1 MGRGEPMTKRYV
13 ILGNGIAG
21 QTCAEDLRK
30 ADENAT
36 VTIVAAERHPLYNR
50 VALPRYL
57 RGQVRREKV
66 FMRTAEQSASQ
77 NIDIHFETW
86 ATDVDLQEKV
96 VHTNRGQDLKYDAI
110 LIATGGRPKPPPWP
124 GSAEVTA
131 CIGFQ
136 TLDDTDAIIEKA
148 DQSERVLV
156 MGGSFIGYEL
166 AEGVSFRKKANVTWI
181 MRGPWF
187 LRYVLDE
194 EGGRLCRRL
203 GEEQG
208 VQFITSD
215 EVQKFSRQNGRYL
228 AETVNGEKVEFDLLT
243 YGVGLD
249 YYTEPVRDGRV
260 ELSKGIITDSKLR
273 TSAPDA
279 YAAGDI
285 AVFYD
290 LMVERHNQMGTWD
303 NAEAHGKVAARNM
316 AGADE
321 DFFDVPTYTT
331 TMFGST
337 LAVMGVKPDVQPGLE
352 SVRTF
357 SFEEKFYRKLFFKDD
372 RLVGAI
378 MIGPP
383 KGRKKLIEIMRSR
396 QKIERPKQELLD
408 PANLK
413 ESTVRRGDESSYRL
427 PRTNGIRLQR
437 NRSFDPSDP
446 RVDPPLAKGRHRPD
460 AERGRGRG
468 GPVPSSPLRGR
479 TWTEGGLDR
488 ASPRRSPCPGR
499 ATRGDLRGSGS
510 AAGRRARAAGVAGG
524 PARQAAPRHRVASPG
539 GAA

>member
-1 MGRGEPMTKRYV
+1 MTRRYV

-21 QTCAEDLRK
+21 QTCAEELRELD
-30 ADENAT
+30 AEAS
-36 VTIVAAERHPLYNR
+36 IVMIAAERYPLYNR

-66 FMRTAEQSASQ
+66 LMRTVEDYAKQ
-77 NIDIHFETW
+77 NLEIHFETW
-86 ATDVDLQEKV
+86 ATEIDVKSKV
-96 VHTNRGQDLKYDAI
+96 VRTSRDQSFSYDAI

-124 GSAEVTA
+124 GSDLVSR

-136 TLDDTDAIIEKA
+136 TLDDTDEIIEKA
-148 DQSERVLV
+148 DAAERVLV

-166 AEGVSFRKKANVTWI
+166 AEGVSFRKKAQLTWI

-194 EGGRLCRRL
+194 EGGQLCRQL
-203 GEEQG
+203 GEAQG
-208 VQFITSD
+208 VEFITSD
-215 EVQKFSRQNGRYL
+215 EVQKFSRVNGRFL
-228 AETVNGEKVEFDLLT
+228 AETVNGKRVDFDVLT

-249 YYTEPVRDGRV
+249 YYTEPVRGTGI
-260 ELSKGIITDSKLR
+260 ELNKGIVTDARLR

-316 AGADE
+316 AGASE

-337 LAVMGVKPDVQPGLE
+337 LAVMGVTPDVQPDLE
-352 SVRTF
+352 SVRTY

-396 QKIERPKQELLD
+396 QRIERPKQDLLD
-408 PANLK
+408 PNNLK
-413 ESTVRRGDESSYRL
+413 D
-427 PRTNGIRLQR
+427 
-437 NRSFDPSDP
+437 
-446 RVDPPLAKGRHRPD
+446 
-460 AERGRGRG
+460 
-468 GPVPSSPLRGR
+468 
-479 TWTEGGLDR
+479 
-488 ASPRRSPCPGR
+488 
-499 ATRGDLRGSGS
+499 
-510 AAGRRARAAGVAGG
+510 
-524 PARQAAPRHRVASPG
+524 
-539 GAA
+539 

>member
-1 MGRGEPMTKRYV
+1 LTRRYV

-21 QTCAEDLRK
+21 QTAAEDLRK
-30 ADENAT
+30 ADENAS
-36 VTIVAAERHPLYNR
+36 VTIIAAERHPLYNR

-66 FMRTAEQSASQ
+66 FMRTAEDSAAK
-77 NIDIHFETW
+77 NIDVHFETW
-86 ATDVDLQEKV
+86 ATEVDVRGKV
-96 VHTNRGQDLKYDAI
+96 VRTNRGQDFPYDAL
-110 LIATGGRPKPPPWP
+110 LIATGGRPKPPPWT
-124 GSAEVTA
+124 GVNEVSA
-131 CIGFQ
+131 CLGFQ
-136 TLDDTDAIIEKA
+136 TIDDTDAIIEKA
-148 DQSERVLV
+148 DASQRVLI

-166 AEGVSFRKKANVTWI
+166 AEGVSFRKKADVTWI

-194 EGGRLCRRL
+194 EGGRLVRQL
-203 GEEQG
+203 GEAQD
-208 VQFITSD
+208 VQFIVND
-215 EVQKFSRQNGRYL
+215 EVKHFGRKNGRYL
-228 AETVNGEKVEFDLLT
+228 AETGAGEKVEFDLLT

-249 YYTEPVRDGRV
+249 YYTEPAANTGI
-260 ELSKGIITDSKLR
+260 ELNKGIVVDAKLR
-273 TSAPDA
+273 TTAPDV

-303 NAEAHGKVAARNM
+303 NAEAHGKVAAVNM
-316 AGADE
+316 AGGDE

-337 LAVMGVKPDVQPGLE
+337 LAVAGVTPDVQPGLE

-357 SFEEKFYRKLFFKDD
+357 SYEEKFYRKLFFKDD

-413 ESTVRRGDESSYRL
+413 D
-427 PRTNGIRLQR
+427 
-437 NRSFDPSDP
+437 
-446 RVDPPLAKGRHRPD
+446 
-460 AERGRGRG
+460 
-468 GPVPSSPLRGR
+468 
-479 TWTEGGLDR
+479 
-488 ASPRRSPCPGR
+488 
-499 ATRGDLRGSGS
+499 
-510 AAGRRARAAGVAGG
+510 
-524 PARQAAPRHRVASPG
+524 
-539 GAA
+539 

>member
-1 MGRGEPMTKRYV
+1 LSRRYV

-21 QTCAEDLRK
+21 QTAAEELRK
-30 ADENAT
+30 LDGEAS
-36 VTIVAAERHPLYNR
+36 IVMIAAERHPLYNR

-66 FMRTAEQSASQ
+66 FMRTVEDYVKH
-77 NIDIHFETW
+77 NLEIYFETW
-86 ATDVDLQEKV
+86 ATEVDVASKIV
-96 VHTNRGQDLKYDAI
+96 RTNRDQEFSYDA
-110 LIATGGRPKPPPWP
+110 LLVATGGRPKPPPWP
-124 GSAEVTA
+124 GCDDISQT
-131 CIGFQ
+131 IGFQ

-148 DQSERVLV
+148 DTSERVLV

-166 AEGVSFRKKANVTWI
+166 AEGVSFRKKAQLTWI

-194 EGGRLCRRL
+194 EGGQLCRQL
-203 GEEQG
+203 GESQG
-208 VQFITSD
+208 VEFITSD
-215 EVQKFSRQNGRYL
+215 EVQKFSRMNGRFL
-228 AETVNGEKVEFDLLT
+228 AETVNGKRVEFDLLT

-249 YYTEPVRDGRV
+249 YYTEPVSRSEVKLD
-260 ELSKGIITDSKLR
+260 KGIVTDSKLR
-273 TSAPDA
+273 ASAPDV

-337 LAVMGVKPDVQPGLE
+337 LAVMGVTPDVQPDLE

-357 SFEEKFYRKLFFKDD
+357 SFKEKFYRKLFFKND

-396 QKIERPKQELLD
+396 QVIERPKQELLD
-408 PANLK
+408 PNNLK
-413 ESTVRRGDESSYRL
+413 D
-427 PRTNGIRLQR
+427 
-437 NRSFDPSDP
+437 
-446 RVDPPLAKGRHRPD
+446 
-460 AERGRGRG
+460 
-468 GPVPSSPLRGR
+468 
-479 TWTEGGLDR
+479 
-488 ASPRRSPCPGR
+488 
-499 ATRGDLRGSGS
+499 
-510 AAGRRARAAGVAGG
+510 
-524 PARQAAPRHRVASPG
+524 
-539 GAA
+539 

>member
-1 MGRGEPMTKRYV
+1 VARRYV

-21 QTCAEDLRK
+21 QTAAEELRK
-30 ADENAT
+30 LDSEAS
-36 VTIVAAERHPLYNR
+36 IVMIAAERHPLYNR

-66 FMRTAEQSASQ
+66 FMRTVEDYVKH
-77 NIDIHFETW
+77 NLEIYFETW
-86 ATDVDLQEKV
+86 ATEVDVAAKV
-96 VHTNRGQDLKYDAI
+96 VRTNKDQEFPYDA
-110 LIATGGRPKPPPWP
+110 LLVATGGRPKPPPWP
-124 GSAEVTA
+124 GCDDVSQT
-131 CIGFQ
+131 IGFQ

-148 DQSERVLV
+148 DLSERVLV

-166 AEGVSFRKKANVTWI
+166 AEGVSYRKKAQLTWI

-194 EGGRLCRRL
+194 EGGQLCRQL
-203 GEEQG
+203 GEAQG
-208 VQFITSD
+208 VEFITSD
-215 EVQKFSRQNGRYL
+215 EVQKFSRMNGRFL
-228 AETVNGEKVEFDLLT
+228 AETVNGKRVEFDLLT

-249 YYTEPVRDGRV
+249 YYTEPVSRTEAKLD
-260 ELSKGIITDSKLR
+260 KGIVTDSKLR
-273 TSAPDA
+273 ASAPDV

-285 AVFYD
+285 AVFFD

-337 LAVMGVKPDVQPGLE
+337 LAVMGVTPDVQPDLE

-357 SFEEKFYRKLFFKDD
+357 SFEEKFYRKLFFKND

-396 QKIERPKQELLD
+396 QVIERPKQELLD
-408 PANLK
+408 PNNLK
-413 ESTVRRGDESSYRL
+413 D
-427 PRTNGIRLQR
+427 
-437 NRSFDPSDP
+437 
-446 RVDPPLAKGRHRPD
+446 
-460 AERGRGRG
+460 
-468 GPVPSSPLRGR
+468 
-479 TWTEGGLDR
+479 
-488 ASPRRSPCPGR
+488 
-499 ATRGDLRGSGS
+499 
-510 AAGRRARAAGVAGG
+510 
-524 PARQAAPRHRVASPG
+524 
-539 GAA
+539 

>member
-1 MGRGEPMTKRYV
+1 MTRRYV

-21 QTCAEDLRK
+21 QTCAEELRK
-30 ADENAT
+30 LDPEAA
-36 VTIVAAERHPLYNR
+36 IVMIAAERYPLYNR

-66 FMRTAEQSASQ
+66 LMRTVEDYAKQ
-77 NIDIHFETW
+77 NLEIHFETW
-86 ATDVDLQEKV
+86 ATEIDVKSKV
-96 VHTNRGQDLKYDAI
+96 VRTSRDQSFPYDAI

-124 GSAEVTA
+124 GSDLVSR

-136 TLDDTDAIIEKA
+136 TLDDTDEIIEKA
-148 DQSERVLV
+148 DAAERVLV

-166 AEGVSFRKKANVTWI
+166 AEGVSFRKKAQLTWI

-194 EGGRLCRRL
+194 EGGQLCRQL
-203 GEEQG
+203 GEAQG
-208 VQFITSD
+208 VEFITSD
-215 EVQKFSRQNGRYL
+215 EVQKFSRVNGRFL
-228 AETVNGEKVEFDLLT
+228 AETVNGRRVDFDVLT

-249 YYTEPVRDGRV
+249 YYTEPVRGTGI
-260 ELSKGIITDSKLR
+260 ELNKGIVTDAKLR

-316 AGADE
+316 AGASE

-337 LAVMGVKPDVQPGLE
+337 LAVMGVTPDVQPDLE
-352 SVRTF
+352 SVRTY
-357 SFEEKFYRKLFFKDD
+357 SFEEKYYRKLFFKDD

-396 QKIERPKQELLD
+396 HRIERPKQELLD
-408 PANLK
+408 PNNLK
-413 ESTVRRGDESSYRL
+413 D
-427 PRTNGIRLQR
+427 
-437 NRSFDPSDP
+437 
-446 RVDPPLAKGRHRPD
+446 
-460 AERGRGRG
+460 
-468 GPVPSSPLRGR
+468 
-479 TWTEGGLDR
+479 
-488 ASPRRSPCPGR
+488 
-499 ATRGDLRGSGS
+499 
-510 AAGRRARAAGVAGG
+510 
-524 PARQAAPRHRVASPG
+524 
-539 GAA
+539 

>member
-1 MGRGEPMTKRYV
+1 MTRRYV

-30 ADENAT
+30 ADSEASI
-36 VTIVAAERHPLYNR
+36 TIIAAERHPLYNR

-66 FMRTAEQSASQ
+66 FMRTVEQSAGQ
-77 NIDIHFETW
+77 TIEIHFETW
-86 ATDVDLQEKV
+86 ATEVDFREKV
-96 VHTNRGQDLKYDAI
+96 VRTNRDQEFRYDAI
-110 LIATGGRPKPPPWP
+110 LIATGGRPKPPPWS
-124 GSAEVTA
+124 GSTEVSA
-131 CIGFQ
+131 CMGFQ
-136 TLDDTDAIIEKA
+136 TLDDTDAIIASA
-148 DQSERVLV
+148 DASERVLV

-166 AEGVSFRKKANVTWI
+166 AEGVSFRHKAQVTWI

-194 EGGRLCRRL
+194 EGGQLCRQL
-203 GEEQG
+203 GEAQG
-208 VQFITSD
+208 VEFITSD
-215 EVQKFSRQNGRYL
+215 EVQKFSRLNGKFL
-228 AETVNGEKVEFDLLT
+228 AETVNGKKVEFDLLT

-249 YYTEPVRDGRV
+249 YYTEPARDGV
-260 ELSKGIITDSKLR
+260 KLDKGIVTDAKLR

-337 LAVMGVKPDVQPGLE
+337 LAVMGVTPDVQPGLE

-408 PANLK
+408 PTNLK
-413 ESTVRRGDESSYRL
+413 D
-427 PRTNGIRLQR
+427 
-437 NRSFDPSDP
+437 
-446 RVDPPLAKGRHRPD
+446 
-460 AERGRGRG
+460 
-468 GPVPSSPLRGR
+468 
-479 TWTEGGLDR
+479 
-488 ASPRRSPCPGR
+488 
-499 ATRGDLRGSGS
+499 
-510 AAGRRARAAGVAGG
+510 
-524 PARQAAPRHRVASPG
+524 
-539 GAA
+539 

>member
-1 MGRGEPMTKRYV
+1 LSRRYV

-21 QTCAEDLRK
+21 QTAAEELRK
-30 ADENAT
+30 LDGEAS
-36 VTIVAAERHPLYNR
+36 IVMIAAERHPLYNR

-66 FMRTAEQSASQ
+66 FMRTVEDYVKH
-77 NIDIHFETW
+77 NLEIYFETW
-86 ATDVDLQEKV
+86 ATEVDVAGKIV
-96 VHTNRGQDLKYDAI
+96 RTNRDQEFPYDA
-110 LIATGGRPKPPPWP
+110 LLVATGGRPKPPPWP
-124 GSAEVTA
+124 GCDDISQTF
-131 CIGFQ
+131 GFQ

-148 DQSERVLV
+148 DTSERVLV

-166 AEGVSFRKKANVTWI
+166 AEGVSFRKKAQLTWI

-194 EGGRLCRRL
+194 EGGQLCRQL
-203 GEEQG
+203 GEAQG
-208 VQFITSD
+208 VEFITSD
-215 EVQKFSRQNGRYL
+215 EVQKFSRMNGRFL
-228 AETVNGEKVEFDLLT
+228 AETVNGKRVEFDLLT

-249 YYTEPVRDGRV
+249 YYTEPVSRSEVKLD
-260 ELSKGIITDSKLR
+260 KGIITDSKLR
-273 TSAPDA
+273 ASAPDV

-290 LMVERHNQMGTWD
+290 LMVEHHNQMGTWD

-337 LAVMGVKPDVQPGLE
+337 LAVMGVTPDVQPGLE

-357 SFEEKFYRKLFFKDD
+357 SFEEKFYRKLFFKND

-396 QKIERPKQELLD
+396 QVIERPRQELLD
-408 PANLK
+408 PNNLK
-413 ESTVRRGDESSYRL
+413 D
-427 PRTNGIRLQR
+427 
-437 NRSFDPSDP
+437 
-446 RVDPPLAKGRHRPD
+446 
-460 AERGRGRG
+460 
-468 GPVPSSPLRGR
+468 
-479 TWTEGGLDR
+479 
-488 ASPRRSPCPGR
+488 
-499 ATRGDLRGSGS
+499 
-510 AAGRRARAAGVAGG
+510 
-524 PARQAAPRHRVASPG
+524 
-539 GAA
+539 

>member
-1 MGRGEPMTKRYV
+1 M
-13 ILGNGIAG
+13 
-21 QTCAEDLRK
+21 D
-30 ADENAT
+30 ADAS
-36 VTIVAAERHPLYNR
+36 IVMIAAERYPLYNR

-66 FMRTAEQSASQ
+66 LMRTVEDYATRGLE
-77 NIDIHFETW
+77 IHFETW
-86 ATDVDLQEKV
+86 ATEIDAREKV
-96 VHTNRGQDLKYDAI
+96 VHTNRDQKFPYDA
-110 LIATGGRPKPPPWP
+110 LLVATGGRPKPPPWP
-124 GSAEVTA
+124 GSDQVSNTL
-131 CIGFQ
+131 GFQ

-148 DQSERVLV
+148 DAAERVLV

-166 AEGVSFRKKANVTWI
+166 AEGVSFRNKAKLTWI

-187 LRYVLDE
+187 LRYVLDQ
-194 EGGRLCRRL
+194 EGGQLCRQM
-203 GEEQG
+203 GEAQG
-208 VQFITSD
+208 VQFICSD
-215 EVQKFSRQNGRYL
+215 EVQKFSRSNGHFI

-249 YYTEPVRDGRV
+249 YYTEPVRDAGV
-260 ELSKGIITDSKLR
+260 ELNKGIVTDSKLR
-273 TSAPDA
+273 TSAPDV
-279 YAAGDI
+279 YAAGDV

-337 LAVMGVKPDVQPGLE
+337 LAVMGVTPDVQPDLE

-396 QKIERPKQELLD
+396 QVITRPKQELLD

-413 ESTVRRGDESSYRL
+413 D
-427 PRTNGIRLQR
+427 
-437 NRSFDPSDP
+437 
-446 RVDPPLAKGRHRPD
+446 
-460 AERGRGRG
+460 
-468 GPVPSSPLRGR
+468 
-479 TWTEGGLDR
+479 
-488 ASPRRSPCPGR
+488 
-499 ATRGDLRGSGS
+499 
-510 AAGRRARAAGVAGG
+510 
-524 PARQAAPRHRVASPG
+524 
-539 GAA
+539 

>member
-1 MGRGEPMTKRYV
+1 LSRRYV

-21 QTCAEDLRK
+21 QTAAEELRK
-30 ADENAT
+30 LDGEAS
-36 VTIVAAERHPLYNR
+36 IVMIAAERHPLYNR

-66 FMRTAEQSASQ
+66 FMRTVEDYVKH
-77 NIDIHFETW
+77 NLEIYFETW
-86 ATDVDLQEKV
+86 ATEVDVAGKIV
-96 VHTNRGQDLKYDAI
+96 RTNRDQEFPYDA
-110 LIATGGRPKPPPWP
+110 LLVATGGRPKPPPWP
-124 GSAEVTA
+124 GCDDVSQTV
-131 CIGFQ
+131 GFQ

-148 DQSERVLV
+148 DTSERVLV

-166 AEGVSFRKKANVTWI
+166 AEGVSFRKKAQLTWI

-194 EGGRLCRRL
+194 EGGQLCRQL
-203 GEEQG
+203 GEAQG
-208 VQFITSD
+208 VEFITSD
-215 EVQKFSRQNGRYL
+215 EVQKFSRMNGRFL
-228 AETVNGEKVEFDLLT
+228 AETVNGKRVEFDLLT

-249 YYTEPVRDGRV
+249 YYTEPVSRSEVKLD
-260 ELSKGIITDSKLR
+260 KGIITDSKLR
-273 TSAPDA
+273 ASAPDV

-290 LMVERHNQMGTWD
+290 LMVEHHNQMGTWD

-337 LAVMGVKPDVQPGLE
+337 LAVMGVTPDVQPGLE

-357 SFEEKFYRKLFFKDD
+357 SFEEKFYRKLFFKND

-396 QKIERPKQELLD
+396 QVIERPRQELLD
-408 PANLK
+408 PNNLK
-413 ESTVRRGDESSYRL
+413 D
-427 PRTNGIRLQR
+427 
-437 NRSFDPSDP
+437 
-446 RVDPPLAKGRHRPD
+446 
-460 AERGRGRG
+460 
-468 GPVPSSPLRGR
+468 
-479 TWTEGGLDR
+479 
-488 ASPRRSPCPGR
+488 
-499 ATRGDLRGSGS
+499 
-510 AAGRRARAAGVAGG
+510 
-524 PARQAAPRHRVASPG
+524 
-539 GAA
+539 

>member
-1 MGRGEPMTKRYV
+1 LSRRYV

-21 QTCAEDLRK
+21 QTAAEELRK
-30 ADENAT
+30 LDAGAS
-36 VTIVAAERHPLYNR
+36 IVMIAAERHPLYNR

-66 FMRTAEQSASQ
+66 FMRTVEDYARQ
-77 NIDIHFETW
+77 NLDIHFETW
-86 ATDVDLQEKV
+86 ATEVDLANRV
-96 VHTNRGQDLKYDAI
+96 VRTNRDQEFAYDAL

-124 GSAEVTA
+124 GSDEVSQT
-131 CIGFQ
+131 IGFQ

-148 DQSERVLV
+148 DAAERVLV

-166 AEGVSFRKKANVTWI
+166 AEGVSYRKKARLTWI

-194 EGGRLCRRL
+194 EGGQLCRQM
-203 GEEQG
+203 GEAQG
-208 VQFITSD
+208 VEFICSD
-215 EVQKFSRQNGRYL
+215 EVQKFSRVNGRFL
-228 AETVNGEKVEFDLLT
+228 AETVNGKRVEFDVLT

-249 YYTEPVRDGRV
+249 YYTEPVRDSV
-260 ELSKGIITDSKLR
+260 VKLDKGIVTDAKLR
-273 TSAPDA
+273 ASAPDV

-290 LMVERHNQMGTWD
+290 LMVQRHNQMGTWD
-303 NAEAHGKVAARNM
+303 NAEAHGKVAAHNM
-316 AGADE
+316 AGGDE

-337 LAVMGVKPDVQPGLE
+337 LAVMGVTPDVQPGLE

-396 QKIERPKQELLD
+396 QKIVRPKQELLD
-408 PANLK
+408 PNNLK
-413 ESTVRRGDESSYRL
+413 D
-427 PRTNGIRLQR
+427 
-437 NRSFDPSDP
+437 
-446 RVDPPLAKGRHRPD
+446 
-460 AERGRGRG
+460 
-468 GPVPSSPLRGR
+468 
-479 TWTEGGLDR
+479 
-488 ASPRRSPCPGR
+488 
-499 ATRGDLRGSGS
+499 
-510 AAGRRARAAGVAGG
+510 
-524 PARQAAPRHRVASPG
+524 
-539 GAA
+539 

>member
-1 MGRGEPMTKRYV
+1 LSRRYV

-21 QTCAEDLRK
+21 QTAAEELRK
-30 ADENAT
+30 LDADAS
-36 VTIVAAERHPLYNR
+36 IVMIAAERHPLYNR

-66 FMRTAEQSASQ
+66 FMRTVEDYAKQ
-77 NIDIHFETW
+77 NLDIHFETW
-86 ATDVDLQEKV
+86 ATDVDISAKV
-96 VHTNRGQDLKYDAI
+96 VRTNRGQEFPYDAL

-124 GSAEVTA
+124 GSDEVSQT
-131 CIGFQ
+131 IGFQ
-136 TLDDTDAIIEKA
+136 TLDDTDDIIEKA
-148 DQSERVLV
+148 DAAERVLV

-166 AEGVSFRKKANVTWI
+166 AEGVSFRKKAKLTWI

-194 EGGRLCRRL
+194 EGGQLCRQL
-203 GEEQG
+203 GEAQG
-208 VQFITSD
+208 VEFICSD
-215 EVQKFSRQNGRYL
+215 EVQKFSRINGRFL
-228 AETVNGEKVEFDLLT
+228 AETANGKRVEFDVLT

-249 YYTEPVRDGRV
+249 YYTEPVRDSV
-260 ELSKGIITDSKLR
+260 VKLDKGIVTDAKLR
-273 TSAPDA
+273 ASAPDI

-303 NAEAHGKVAARNM
+303 NAEAHGRVAAGNM

-337 LAVMGVKPDVQPGLE
+337 LAVMGVTPDVQPDLE
-352 SVRTF
+352 SVRTY

-396 QKIERPKQELLD
+396 QRIERPKQELLD
-408 PANLK
+408 PENLK
-413 ESTVRRGDESSYRL
+413 D
-427 PRTNGIRLQR
+427 
-437 NRSFDPSDP
+437 
-446 RVDPPLAKGRHRPD
+446 H
-460 AERGRGRG
+460 
-468 GPVPSSPLRGR
+468 
-479 TWTEGGLDR
+479 
-488 ASPRRSPCPGR
+488 
-499 ATRGDLRGSGS
+499 
-510 AAGRRARAAGVAGG
+510 
-524 PARQAAPRHRVASPG
+524 
-539 GAA
+539 

>member
-1 MGRGEPMTKRYV
+1 LSRRYV

-21 QTCAEDLRK
+21 QTAAEELRK
-30 ADENAT
+30 LDADAS
-36 VTIVAAERHPLYNR
+36 IVMIAAERHPLYNR

-66 FMRTAEQSASQ
+66 FMRTVEDYAKQ
-77 NIDIHFETW
+77 NLDIHFETW
-86 ATDVDLQEKV
+86 ATDVDISAKV
-96 VHTNRGQDLKYDAI
+96 VRTNRGQEFPYDAL

-124 GSAEVTA
+124 GSDEVSQT
-131 CIGFQ
+131 IGFQ

-148 DQSERVLV
+148 DAAERVLV

-166 AEGVSFRKKANVTWI
+166 AEGVSFRKKAKLTWI

-194 EGGRLCRRL
+194 EGGQLCRQL
-203 GEEQG
+203 GEAQG
-208 VQFITSD
+208 VEFICSD
-215 EVQKFSRQNGRYL
+215 EVQKFSRINGRFL
-228 AETVNGEKVEFDLLT
+228 AETANGKRVEFDVLT

-249 YYTEPVRDGRV
+249 YYTEPVRDSV
-260 ELSKGIITDSKLR
+260 VKLDKGIVTDAKLR
-273 TSAPDA
+273 ASAPDV

-303 NAEAHGKVAARNM
+303 NAEAHGRVAAGNM

-337 LAVMGVKPDVQPGLE
+337 LAVMGVTPDVQPDLE
-352 SVRTF
+352 SVRTY

-396 QKIERPKQELLD
+396 QRIERPKQELLD
-408 PANLK
+408 PENLK
-413 ESTVRRGDESSYRL
+413 D
-427 PRTNGIRLQR
+427 
-437 NRSFDPSDP
+437 
-446 RVDPPLAKGRHRPD
+446 H
-460 AERGRGRG
+460 
-468 GPVPSSPLRGR
+468 
-479 TWTEGGLDR
+479 
-488 ASPRRSPCPGR
+488 
-499 ATRGDLRGSGS
+499 
-510 AAGRRARAAGVAGG
+510 
-524 PARQAAPRHRVASPG
+524 
-539 GAA
+539 

>member
-1 MGRGEPMTKRYV
+1 MSRRYV

-21 QTCAEDLRK
+21 QTAAEELRK
-30 ADENAT
+30 IDGEAS
-36 VTIVAAERHPLYNR
+36 IVMIAAERHPLYNR

-66 FMRTAEQSASQ
+66 FMRTVEDYVKH
-77 NIDIHFETW
+77 NLEIYFETW
-86 ATDVDLQEKV
+86 ATEVDVAGKIV
-96 VHTNRGQDLKYDAI
+96 RTNRGQEFPYDA
-110 LIATGGRPKPPPWP
+110 LLVATGGRPKPPPWP
-124 GSAEVTA
+124 GCDDVSQT
-131 CIGFQ
+131 IGFQ

-148 DQSERVLV
+148 DTSERVLV

-166 AEGVSFRKKANVTWI
+166 AEGVSYRKKAQLTWI

-194 EGGRLCRRL
+194 EGGQLCRQM
-203 GEEQG
+203 GESQG

-215 EVQKFSRQNGRYL
+215 EVQKFSRMNGRFL
-228 AETVNGEKVEFDLLT
+228 AETVNGERVEFDLLT

-249 YYTEPVRDGRV
+249 YYTEPVARSGVKLD
-260 ELSKGIITDSKLR
+260 KGIVTDSKLR
-273 TSAPDA
+273 ASAPDV

-290 LMVERHNQMGTWD
+290 MMVERHNQMGTWD

-337 LAVMGVKPDVQPGLE
+337 LAVMGVTPDVQPGLE

-357 SFEEKFYRKLFFKDD
+357 SFDEKFYRKLFFKND

-396 QKIERPKQELLD
+396 QVIERPKQELLD
-408 PANLK
+408 PNNLK
-413 ESTVRRGDESSYRL
+413 DG
-427 PRTNGIRLQR
+427 
-437 NRSFDPSDP
+437 
-446 RVDPPLAKGRHRPD
+446 
-460 AERGRGRG
+460 
-468 GPVPSSPLRGR
+468 
-479 TWTEGGLDR
+479 
-488 ASPRRSPCPGR
+488 
-499 ATRGDLRGSGS
+499 
-510 AAGRRARAAGVAGG
+510 
-524 PARQAAPRHRVASPG
+524 
-539 GAA
+539 

>member
-1 MGRGEPMTKRYV
+1 MTKRYV
-13 ILGNGIAG
+13 VIGNGIAG
-21 QTCAEDLRK
+21 QTCAEELRK
-30 ADENAT
+30 AEADAS
-36 VTIVAAERHPLYNR
+36 IVMIAAERHPLYNR

-66 FMRTAEQSASQ
+66 MMRTVEDYANRNLE
-77 NIDIHFETW
+77 IHFETW
-86 ATDVDLQEKV
+86 ATEIDATAKV
-96 VHTNRGQDLKYDAI
+96 VRTNRGQEFPFDAL

-124 GSAEVTA
+124 GSDEVSD
-131 CIGFQ
+131 CLGFQ

-148 DQSERVLV
+148 DAAERVLV

-166 AEGVSFRKKANVTWI
+166 AEGVSFRKKAKLTWI

-194 EGGRLCRRL
+194 EGGRLCRQL
-203 GEEQG
+203 GEAQD
-208 VQFITSD
+208 VQFLVGD
-215 EVQKFSRQNGRYL
+215 EVERFSRTNGRFS
-228 AETVNGEKVEFDLLT
+228 AQTVNGHRVDFDLLT

-249 YYTEPVRDGRV
+249 YYTEPARDAGI
-260 ELSKGIITDSKLR
+260 ELNKGIVTDAKLR
-273 TSAPDA
+273 TSAPDV
-279 YAAGDI
+279 YAAGDV

-290 LMVERHNQMGTWD
+290 IMVGRHNQMGTWD

-337 LAVMGVKPDVQPGLE
+337 LAVMGVTPDVQPDLE

-357 SFEEKFYRKLFFKDD
+357 SFDEKFYRKLFFKDD

-396 QKIERPKQELLD
+396 QVIERPKEELLD
-408 PANLK
+408 PTNLK
-413 ESTVRRGDESSYRL
+413 D
-427 PRTNGIRLQR
+427 
-437 NRSFDPSDP
+437 
-446 RVDPPLAKGRHRPD
+446 
-460 AERGRGRG
+460 
-468 GPVPSSPLRGR
+468 
-479 TWTEGGLDR
+479 
-488 ASPRRSPCPGR
+488 
-499 ATRGDLRGSGS
+499 
-510 AAGRRARAAGVAGG
+510 
-524 PARQAAPRHRVASPG
+524 
-539 GAA
+539 

>member
-1 MGRGEPMTKRYV
+1 VTRRYV
-13 ILGNGIAG
+13 VIGNGIAG
-21 QTCAEDLRK
+21 QTCAEELRK
-30 ADENAT
+30 LDADAS
-36 VTIVAAERHPLYNR
+36 IVMIAAEKHPLYNR
-50 VALPRYL
+50 VALPRFL

-66 FMRTAEQSASQ
+66 FMRTAEDYQRQ
-77 NIDIHFETW
+77 NLDIHLETW
-86 ATDVDLQEKV
+86 VTEIDAREKV
-96 VHTNRGQDLKYDAI
+96 VRTNRGDAFAYDAL

-124 GSAEVTA
+124 GSDQVSQ
-131 CIGFQ
+131 CLGFQ
-136 TLDDTDAIIEKA
+136 TIDDTDAIIEKA
-148 DQSERVLV
+148 DASKHVLV

-166 AEGVSFRKKANVTWI
+166 AEGVSYRKTAKVTWI

-194 EGGRLCRRL
+194 EGGTLCRQM
-203 GEEQG
+203 GEAQG
-208 VQFITSD
+208 VEFICSD
-215 EVQKFSRQNGRYL
+215 EVQKFTRVNGRYL
-228 AETVNGEKVEFDLLT
+228 AETVNGRKTDFDLLT

-249 YYTEPVRDGRV
+249 YYTEPVRGTAI
-260 ELSKGIITDSKLR
+260 ELNKGIVTDAKLR
-273 TSAPDA
+273 TAAPDV
-279 YAAGDI
+279 YAAGDV

-303 NAEAHGKVAARNM
+303 NAEDHGKVAARNM

-337 LAVMGVKPDVQPGLE
+337 LAVAGVTPDVQPDLQ

-396 QKIERPKQELLD
+396 QKIERPREELLD

-413 ESTVRRGDESSYRL
+413 D
-427 PRTNGIRLQR
+427 
-437 NRSFDPSDP
+437 
-446 RVDPPLAKGRHRPD
+446 
-460 AERGRGRG
+460 
-468 GPVPSSPLRGR
+468 
-479 TWTEGGLDR
+479 
-488 ASPRRSPCPGR
+488 
-499 ATRGDLRGSGS
+499 
-510 AAGRRARAAGVAGG
+510 
-524 PARQAAPRHRVASPG
+524 
-539 GAA
+539 

>member
-1 MGRGEPMTKRYV
+1 VTRRYV
-13 ILGNGIAG
+13 VIGNGIAG
-21 QTCAEDLRK
+21 QTCAEELRK
-30 ADENAT
+30 LDAEASI
-36 VTIVAAERHPLYNR
+36 VMVAAEKHPLYNR

-66 FMRTAEQSASQ
+66 FMRTPEDYQRQ
-77 NIDIHFETW
+77 GLDIHFETW
-86 ATDVDLQEKV
+86 VTEIDATAKV
-96 VHTNRGQDLKYDAI
+96 VRTNRGDAFAYDAL

-124 GSAEVTA
+124 GSDQVSN
-131 CIGFQ
+131 CLGFQ
-136 TLDDTDAIIEKA
+136 TIDDTDAIIEKA
-148 DQSERVLV
+148 DGVDRVLV

-166 AEGVSFRKKANVTWI
+166 AEGVSYRKTAKTTWI

-194 EGGRLCRRL
+194 EGGRLCRQM
-203 GEEQG
+203 GEAQG
-208 VQFITSD
+208 VEFICSD
-215 EVQKFSRQNGRYL
+215 EVQKFSRMNSHYL
-228 AETVNGEKVEFDLLT
+228 AETVNGRKVEFDLLT

-249 YYTEPVRDGRV
+249 YYTEPVRGTAI
-260 ELSKGIITDSKLR
+260 ELNKGIVTDAKLR
-273 TSAPDA
+273 TAAPDV
-279 YAAGDI
+279 YAAGDV

-337 LAVMGVKPDVQPGLE
+337 LAVAGVTPDVQPDLE

-396 QKIERPKQELLD
+396 QKIERPRVELLD

-413 ESTVRRGDESSYRL
+413 D
-427 PRTNGIRLQR
+427 
-437 NRSFDPSDP
+437 
-446 RVDPPLAKGRHRPD
+446 
-460 AERGRGRG
+460 
-468 GPVPSSPLRGR
+468 
-479 TWTEGGLDR
+479 
-488 ASPRRSPCPGR
+488 
-499 ATRGDLRGSGS
+499 
-510 AAGRRARAAGVAGG
+510 
-524 PARQAAPRHRVASPG
+524 
-539 GAA
+539 

>member
-1 MGRGEPMTKRYV
+1 MARRYV

-21 QTCAEDLRK
+21 QTAAEELRK
-30 ADENAT
+30 LDADAS
-36 VTIVAAERHPLYNR
+36 IAMVAAERHPLYNR

-66 FMRTAEQSASQ
+66 FMRTVEDYAKQ
-77 NIDIHFETW
+77 NLDIHFETW
-86 ATDVDLQEKV
+86 ATEVDVVQKLV
-96 VHTNRGQDLKYDAI
+96 RTNRGDELAYDA
-110 LIATGGRPKPPPWP
+110 LLVATGGRPRPPPWP
-124 GSAEVTA
+124 GCDQVSRT
-131 CIGFQ
+131 IGFQ

-148 DQSERVLV
+148 DASERVLV

-166 AEGVSFRKKANVTWI
+166 AEGVSYRKKAQLTWI

-194 EGGRLCRRL
+194 EGGQLCRQL
-203 GEEQG
+203 GEAQG
-208 VQFITSD
+208 VEFVTSD
-215 EVQKFSRQNGRYL
+215 EVQKFSRLNGRFL
-228 AETVNGEKVEFDLLT
+228 AETVNGKRVEFDLLT

-249 YYTEPVRDGRV
+249 YYTEPVSGGAVKLD
-260 ELSKGIITDSKLR
+260 KGVVTDAKLR
-273 TSAPDA
+273 TSAPDV

-303 NAEAHGKVAARNM
+303 NAEAHGRVAARNM

-337 LAVMGVKPDVQPGLE
+337 LAVMGVTPDVQPGLE

-396 QKIERPKQELLD
+396 QRIERPKQDLLD
-408 PANLK
+408 PNNLK
-413 ESTVRRGDESSYRL
+413 D
-427 PRTNGIRLQR
+427 
-437 NRSFDPSDP
+437 
-446 RVDPPLAKGRHRPD
+446 
-460 AERGRGRG
+460 
-468 GPVPSSPLRGR
+468 
-479 TWTEGGLDR
+479 
-488 ASPRRSPCPGR
+488 
-499 ATRGDLRGSGS
+499 
-510 AAGRRARAAGVAGG
+510 
-524 PARQAAPRHRVASPG
+524 
-539 GAA
+539 

>member
-1 MGRGEPMTKRYV
+1 MTRRYV
-13 ILGNGIAG
+13 VIGNGIAG
-21 QTCAEDLRK
+21 QRAAEELRK
-30 ADENAT
+30 GDADAS
-36 VTIVAAERHPLYNR
+36 IVMIAAERYPLYNR

-66 FMRTAEQSASQ
+66 LMRTVEDYARQ
-77 NIDIHFETW
+77 NLEIHFETW
-86 ATDVDLQEKV
+86 ATEIDAKSKV
-96 VHTNRGQDLKYDAI
+96 VRTNRSQEFPYDAL

-124 GSAEVTA
+124 GSDEVSA
-131 CIGFQ
+131 CLGFQ

-148 DQSERVLV
+148 DASERVLV

-166 AEGVSFRKKANVTWI
+166 AEGVSFRNKAKLTWI

-194 EGGRLCRRL
+194 EGGRLCRQM
-203 GEEQG
+203 GEAQDVE
-208 VQFITSD
+208 FIVGD
-215 EVQKFSRQNGRYL
+215 EVQKFSRTNGRFH
-228 AETVNGEKVEFDLLT
+228 AETVNGRHVDFDLLT

-249 YYTEPVRDGRV
+249 YYTEPVRDTGI
-260 ELSKGIITDSKLR
+260 ELNKGIVTDSKLR
-273 TSAPDA
+273 TNAPDV
-279 YAAGDI
+279 YAAGDV

-337 LAVMGVKPDVQPGLE
+337 LAVMGVTPDVQPDLE

-372 RLVGAI
+372 HLVGAI

-396 QKIERPKQELLD
+396 KKIERPKQELLD
-408 PANLK
+408 PNNLK
-413 ESTVRRGDESSYRL
+413 D
-427 PRTNGIRLQR
+427 
-437 NRSFDPSDP
+437 
-446 RVDPPLAKGRHRPD
+446 
-460 AERGRGRG
+460 
-468 GPVPSSPLRGR
+468 
-479 TWTEGGLDR
+479 
-488 ASPRRSPCPGR
+488 
-499 ATRGDLRGSGS
+499 
-510 AAGRRARAAGVAGG
+510 
-524 PARQAAPRHRVASPG
+524 
-539 GAA
+539 

>member
-1 MGRGEPMTKRYV
+1 MSRRYV

-21 QTCAEDLRK
+21 QTAAEELRK
-30 ADENAT
+30 LDGEAS
-36 VTIVAAERHPLYNR
+36 IVMIAAERHPLYNR

-66 FMRTAEQSASQ
+66 FMRTVEDYVKH
-77 NIDIHFETW
+77 NLEIYFETW
-86 ATDVDLQEKV
+86 ATEVDVTGKIV
-96 VHTNRGQDLKYDAI
+96 RTNRDQEFPYDA
-110 LIATGGRPKPPPWP
+110 LLVATGGRPKPPPWP
-124 GSAEVTA
+124 GCDDISQT
-131 CIGFQ
+131 IGFQ

-148 DQSERVLV
+148 DTSERVLV

-166 AEGVSFRKKANVTWI
+166 AEGVSFRKKAQLTWI

-194 EGGRLCRRL
+194 EGGQLCRQL
-203 GEEQG
+203 GEAQG
-208 VQFITSD
+208 VEFITSD
-215 EVQKFSRQNGRYL
+215 EVQKFSRMNGRFL
-228 AETVNGEKVEFDLLT
+228 AETVNGKRVEFDLLT

-249 YYTEPVRDGRV
+249 YYTEPVSRSEVKLD
-260 ELSKGIITDSKLR
+260 KGIVTDSKLR
-273 TSAPDA
+273 ASAPDV

-290 LMVERHNQMGTWD
+290 LMVEHHNQMGTWD

-337 LAVMGVKPDVQPGLE
+337 LAVMGVTPDVQPGLE

-357 SFEEKFYRKLFFKDD
+357 SFEEKFYRKLFFKND

-396 QKIERPKQELLD
+396 QVIERPRQELLD
-408 PANLK
+408 PNNLK
-413 ESTVRRGDESSYRL
+413 D
-427 PRTNGIRLQR
+427 
-437 NRSFDPSDP
+437 
-446 RVDPPLAKGRHRPD
+446 
-460 AERGRGRG
+460 
-468 GPVPSSPLRGR
+468 
-479 TWTEGGLDR
+479 
-488 ASPRRSPCPGR
+488 
-499 ATRGDLRGSGS
+499 
-510 AAGRRARAAGVAGG
+510 
-524 PARQAAPRHRVASPG
+524 
-539 GAA
+539 

>member
-1 MGRGEPMTKRYV
+1 
-13 ILGNGIAG
+13 
-21 QTCAEDLRK
+21 
-30 ADENAT
+30 
-36 VTIVAAERHPLYNR
+36 
-50 VALPRYL
+50 
-57 RGQVRREKV
+57 
-66 FMRTAEQSASQ
+66 
-77 NIDIHFETW
+77 
-86 ATDVDLQEKV
+86 
-96 VHTNRGQDLKYDAI
+96 
-110 LIATGGRPKPPPWP
+110 
-124 GSAEVTA
+124 
-131 CIGFQ
+131 
-136 TLDDTDAIIEKA
+136 
-148 DQSERVLV
+148 
-156 MGGSFIGYEL
+156 
-166 AEGVSFRKKANVTWI
+166 

-194 EGGRLCRRL
+194 EGGQLCRQL

-208 VQFITSD
+208 VEFITSD
-215 EVQKFSRQNGRYL
+215 EVQKFSRMNGRYL
-228 AETVNGEKVEFDLLT
+228 AETVNGKKVEFDVLT

-249 YYTEPVRDGRV
+249 YYTEPVRDGV
-260 ELSKGIITDSKLR
+260 ELKNGIVTDSKLR

-337 LAVMGVKPDVQPGLE
+337 LAVMGVTPDVQPGLE

-357 SFEEKFYRKLFFKDD
+357 SFDEKFYRKLFFKDD

-413 ESTVRRGDESSYRL
+413 D
-427 PRTNGIRLQR
+427 
-437 NRSFDPSDP
+437 
-446 RVDPPLAKGRHRPD
+446 
-460 AERGRGRG
+460 
-468 GPVPSSPLRGR
+468 
-479 TWTEGGLDR
+479 
-488 ASPRRSPCPGR
+488 
-499 ATRGDLRGSGS
+499 
-510 AAGRRARAAGVAGG
+510 
-524 PARQAAPRHRVASPG
+524 
-539 GAA
+539 

>member
-1 MGRGEPMTKRYV
+1 MTRRYV
-13 ILGNGIAG
+13 VIGNGIAG
-21 QTCAEDLRK
+21 QTCAEELRK
-30 ADENAT
+30 IDADAS
-36 VTIVAAERHPLYNR
+36 IVMIAAERHPLYNR

-66 FMRTAEQSASQ
+66 LMRTVEDYAARGL
-77 NIDIHFETW
+77 DIHFETW
-86 ATDVDLQEKV
+86 ATEIDARAKV
-96 VHTNRGQDLKYDAI
+96 VRTNRGQEFPYDAL

-124 GSAEVTA
+124 GSDQVSNAL
-131 CIGFQ
+131 GFQ

-148 DQSERVLV
+148 DAAERVLV

-166 AEGVSFRKKANVTWI
+166 AEGVSFRQKAKLTWI

-194 EGGRLCRRL
+194 EGGQLCRQL
-203 GEEQG
+203 GEAQG
-208 VQFITSD
+208 VQFICSD
-215 EVQKFSRQNGRYL
+215 EVQKFSRTNGRFL

-249 YYTEPVRDGRV
+249 YYTEPVRDTGI
-260 ELSKGIITDSKLR
+260 ELNKGIVTDAKLR
-273 TSAPDA
+273 TNAPDV

-316 AGADE
+316 AGGEE

-337 LAVMGVKPDVQPGLE
+337 LAVMGVTPDVQPDLE

-357 SFEEKFYRKLFFKDD
+357 SYEEKFYRKLFFKEDK
-372 RLVGAI
+372 LVGAI

-396 QKIERPKQELLD
+396 QVIERPKQELLD

-413 ESTVRRGDESSYRL
+413 D
-427 PRTNGIRLQR
+427 
-437 NRSFDPSDP
+437 
-446 RVDPPLAKGRHRPD
+446 
-460 AERGRGRG
+460 
-468 GPVPSSPLRGR
+468 
-479 TWTEGGLDR
+479 
-488 ASPRRSPCPGR
+488 
-499 ATRGDLRGSGS
+499 
-510 AAGRRARAAGVAGG
+510 
-524 PARQAAPRHRVASPG
+524 
-539 GAA
+539 

>member
-1 MGRGEPMTKRYV
+1 MTKRY
-13 ILGNGIAG
+13 IIIGNGIAG

-30 ADENAT
+30 ADADAS
-36 VTIVAAERHPLYNR
+36 IVIIAAERHPLYNR

-66 FMRTAEQSASQ
+66 FMRTAEQSAAQ
-77 NIDIHFETW
+77 NIEIHFETW
-86 ATDVDLQEKV
+86 ATDIDLREKV
-96 VHTNRGQDLKYDAI
+96 VHTNRGQELKYDAI

-124 GSAEVTA
+124 GSSEVTA
-131 CIGFQ
+131 CLGFQ

-148 DQSERVLV
+148 DQSEQVLV

-166 AEGVSFRKKANVTWI
+166 AEGVSFRKKAKVTWI

-194 EGGRLCRRL
+194 EGGTLCRQL
-203 GEEQG
+203 GEAQG

-215 EVQKFSRQNGRYL
+215 EVQKFGRVNGRHL
-228 AETVNGEKVEFDLLT
+228 AETVNGHKVEFDLLT

-249 YYTEPVRDGRV
+249 YYTEPVRNGL
-260 ELSKGIITDSKLR
+260 ELNKGIVTDAKLR
-273 TSAPDA
+273 TAAPDA

-337 LAVMGVKPDVQPGLE
+337 MAVMGVTPDVQPDLE

-357 SFEEKFYRKLFFKDD
+357 SFEEGFFRKLFFYDD

-383 KGRKKLIEIMRSR
+383 KGRKKLIEIMHSR
-396 QKIERPKQELLD
+396 QRIERPREELLD
-408 PANLK
+408 PTNL
-413 ESTVRRGDESSYRL
+413 T
-427 PRTNGIRLQR
+427 
-437 NRSFDPSDP
+437 
-446 RVDPPLAKGRHRPD
+446 
-460 AERGRGRG
+460 
-468 GPVPSSPLRGR
+468 
-479 TWTEGGLDR
+479 
-488 ASPRRSPCPGR
+488 
-499 ATRGDLRGSGS
+499 
-510 AAGRRARAAGVAGG
+510 
-524 PARQAAPRHRVASPG
+524 
-539 GAA
+539 

>member
-1 MGRGEPMTKRYV
+1 M
-13 ILGNGIAG
+13 I
-21 QTCAEDLRK
+21 
-30 ADENAT
+30 
-36 VTIVAAERHPLYNR
+36 AAERHPLYNR

-66 FMRTAEQSASQ
+66 FMRTVEDYVKH
-77 NIDIHFETW
+77 NLEIYFETW
-86 ATDVDLQEKV
+86 ATEVDVTGKIV
-96 VHTNRGQDLKYDAI
+96 RTNRDQEFPYDA
-110 LIATGGRPKPPPWP
+110 LLVATGGRPKPPPWP
-124 GSAEVTA
+124 GCDDISQT
-131 CIGFQ
+131 IGFQ

-148 DQSERVLV
+148 DTSERVLV

-166 AEGVSFRKKANVTWI
+166 AEGVSFRKKAQLTWI

-194 EGGRLCRRL
+194 EGGQLCRQL
-203 GEEQG
+203 GEAQG
-208 VQFITSD
+208 VEFITSD
-215 EVQKFSRQNGRYL
+215 EVQKFSRMNGRFL
-228 AETVNGEKVEFDLLT
+228 AETVNGKRVEFDLLT

-249 YYTEPVRDGRV
+249 YYTEPVSRSEVKLD
-260 ELSKGIITDSKLR
+260 KGIITDSKLR
-273 TSAPDA
+273 ASAPDV

-290 LMVERHNQMGTWD
+290 LMVEHHNQMGTWD

-337 LAVMGVKPDVQPGLE
+337 LAVMGVTPDVQPGLE

-357 SFEEKFYRKLFFKDD
+357 SFEEKFYRKLFFKND

-396 QKIERPKQELLD
+396 QVIERPRQELLD
-408 PANLK
+408 PNNLK
-413 ESTVRRGDESSYRL
+413 D
-427 PRTNGIRLQR
+427 
-437 NRSFDPSDP
+437 
-446 RVDPPLAKGRHRPD
+446 
-460 AERGRGRG
+460 
-468 GPVPSSPLRGR
+468 
-479 TWTEGGLDR
+479 
-488 ASPRRSPCPGR
+488 
-499 ATRGDLRGSGS
+499 
-510 AAGRRARAAGVAGG
+510 
-524 PARQAAPRHRVASPG
+524 
-539 GAA
+539 

>member
-1 MGRGEPMTKRYV
+1 LTRRYV
-13 ILGNGIAG
+13 VIGNGIAG
-21 QTCAEDLRK
+21 QTAAEELRK
-30 ADENAT
+30 GDADAS
-36 VTIVAAERHPLYNR
+36 IVMIAAERYPLYNR

-66 FMRTAEQSASQ
+66 LMRTVEDYARQ
-77 NIDIHFETW
+77 NLEIHFETW
-86 ATDVDLQEKV
+86 ATEIDAKSKV
-96 VHTNRGQDLKYDAI
+96 VRTNRGQDFPYDAL

-124 GSAEVTA
+124 GADEVSA
-131 CIGFQ
+131 CLGFQ

-148 DQSERVLV
+148 DASERVLV

-166 AEGVSFRKKANVTWI
+166 AEGVSYRKKAQLTWI

-194 EGGRLCRRL
+194 EGGRLCRQM
-203 GEEQG
+203 GEAQG
-208 VQFITSD
+208 VEFICSD
-215 EVQKFSRQNGRYL
+215 EVQKFSRNNGRFH
-228 AETVNGEKVEFDLLT
+228 AVTVNGKHVDFNLLT

-249 YYTEPVRDGRV
+249 YYTEPARDAGI
-260 ELSKGIITDSKLR
+260 ELNKGIVTDAKLR
-273 TSAPDA
+273 TNAPDV
-279 YAAGDI
+279 YAAGDV

-337 LAVMGVKPDVQPGLE
+337 LAVMGVTPDVQPDLE

-372 RLVGAI
+372 HLVGAI

-396 QKIERPKQELLD
+396 NKIERPKQELLD
-408 PANLK
+408 PNNLK
-413 ESTVRRGDESSYRL
+413 D
-427 PRTNGIRLQR
+427 
-437 NRSFDPSDP
+437 
-446 RVDPPLAKGRHRPD
+446 
-460 AERGRGRG
+460 
-468 GPVPSSPLRGR
+468 
-479 TWTEGGLDR
+479 
-488 ASPRRSPCPGR
+488 
-499 ATRGDLRGSGS
+499 
-510 AAGRRARAAGVAGG
+510 
-524 PARQAAPRHRVASPG
+524 
-539 GAA
+539 